1 MVLRETFSNSGIGGV
16 VMFQPHILDILFHK
30 VLEYTNEMLGLSEL
44 DNWVFAN
51 FHDILASED
60 AWSIE
65 VAKLIEGS
73 SVEIGEAMTTE
84 EELKK
89 GLLKCLGKD
98 TFPFQAVWGS
108 SSNETLIQNASLN
121 EDSQTVRTEAVLVA

>member
-1 MVLRETFSNSGIGGV
+1 
-16 VMFQPHILDILFHK
+16 MFQPHILDILFHK